1 LGRTE
6 LERSWR
12 YKRPLSAIM
21 MDVDH
26 FKSINDSFGHSSGDC
41 VLRAIA
47 NLCVES
53 MRKLD
58 IIGRY
63 GGEEFVILL
72 PETDNEQAHQAAER
86 LREEISRLRVS
97 TGHGEISVTASF
109 GVHTF
114 DSIFYQDTLPDD
126 QLDKLIDLADQ
137 ALLTA
142 KQLGRN
148 RVAF

>member
-1 LGRTE
+1 
-6 LERSWR
+6 
-12 YKRPLSAIM
+12 
-21 MDVDH
+21 
-26 FKSINDSFGHSSGDC
+26 
-41 VLRAIA
+41 
-47 NLCVES
+47 